1 MLSPTLETALNQQI
15 NLELSSSY
23 AYLAAAAYFESV
35 NLEGCARWM
44 RRQSEEE
51 REHAMKFFA
60 HILDRGGRVQL
71 AAIPAPHSAFA
82 SALQVFETA
91 LAHEQKVTR
100 AIHALYDLARQEND
114 YPAQVLLQWFVAEQ
128 VEEEKSVTGV
138 IERLKMAGDSPT
150 ALLMLDSALGQR
162 RED

>member
-44 RRQSEEE
+44 HHQSEEE

-71 AAIPAPHSAFA
+71 AAIAAPHSEFA

-91 LAHEQKVTR
+91 LAHEHKVTR

-114 YPAQVLLQWFVAEQ
+114 YPAQVLLQWFVTEQ
-128 VEEEKSVTGV
+128 VEEEKSVTSI